1 MTKKQQNKRPIRV
14 AGALFPY
21 PFWNFDPSSRLGI
34 HGLKSVNLG
43 SSGSVLVIGPDRA
56 RTWKSWTEIL
66 DRKKSPQEKIGS
78 SEFSLSIRYIARLNS
93 EKLTFLAKIKKND
106 D

>member
-56 RTWKSWTEIL
+56 RTWKSWTE
-66 DRKKSPQEKIGS
+66 
-78 SEFSLSIRYIARLNS
+78 
-93 EKLTFLAKIKKND
+93 KIKKPSFKKPKLGSGLSKISKSWTRQNFGTKY
-106 D
+106 